1 MVKRLLPIIF
11 FIFCFKYSWSQQT
24 AGDKMIKDLYSATNK
39 TSIADSV
46 NYYVVKVNK
55 QPFAA
60 IANAR
65 VIKRLS
71 YNYYIVASDKPVQQ
85 TGNIE
90 IVAPANSFWKAS
102 DNLALATQK
111 HPNSSSKIAVD
122 ITLNNAAA
130 QSEVKKYGEITAKN
144 GNRVTANIRVNKL
157 SELLQQPY
165 VVFADNTRKA
175 HTELAISDIDLG
187 ANTIST
193 IQSIYPAI
201 NGQGINLSVKED
213 KYDNDLDLLGRTFE
227 SFPASATTSGHATTM
242 ATLIGGNGNSFV
254 KGLGAAPMVR
264 FTSANFIN
272 LFPDSTAVFKTFD
285 IGLQNHSYGTGIEN
299 YYGAESVAY
308 DEQVWA
314 NDSIVHVFSSGN
326 IGLNAPATGVYNGLT
341 GVANLSGD
349 FKQAKN
355 VLVIGGTGRTNIPE
369 GLSSGG
375 PAYDGRIK
383 PELVADG
390 EDGTSGAAA
399 LASGTVALL
408 QQAYK
413 LKHGNLPPVALVK
426 AILINSADDIGNA
439 YVDFKT
445 GYGKL
450 NALEAM
456 RTMQENR
463 FNIGAIDN
471 GGQRDFSVDVP
482 TGTKELK
489 VSIAWTD
496 PAAALNAPNALVN
509 DLDLSV
515 SGPDGKTILPWTLSS
530 YPSLDSLHK
539 PAQRLID
546 TINNTEQVTIANP
559 VAGSY
564 TIRVKGRKVPLGP
577 QKFYVAYQSIQ
588 ANKFEWIYPVAA
600 SQLFAADGNYLR
612 WQSSFD
618 AVRGRLSIS
627 YDHGVIWKAIDN
639 ITLKSNYYNWQSG
652 DVFSTAMLKMDIGN
666 NSFLSAEFSIS
677 APITLSV
684 GYNCAQGTLLHWSP
698 QQGSTG
704 YTVYTIKDNVLQK
717 LSNVTDTSVIIPAGQ
732 QTSKYFAVSAAGNGF
747 EGIKSYTID
756 VTTQGVGCYVKTL
769 LANVTGSKV
778 LLNLYLGS
786 TVNLKSITWEKMTG
800 PASFKSIGTS
810 AVIANQLSYQFTDT
824 APKQVQY
831 YRAKLTTADN
841 QVIYTDTV
849 KAVVLQ
855 NKQFAVYPNPVDKQ
869 FTVLS
874 GDINNYD
881 FKLYDA
887 SGKLSITQILNNLQN
902 TVPVSLNPGIYVYV
916 ISLDGH
922 VVYNGKLIKL

>member
-1 MVKRLLPIIF
+1 MVKKLLPF
-11 FIFCFKYSWSQQT
+11 VFLLCFKYSWSQQT
-24 AGDKMIKDLYSATNK
+24 AGDKIIKDLYSAADK
-39 TSIADSV
+39 TSTADSV
-46 NYYVVKVNK
+46 SYYVVKFNK
-55 QPFAA
+55 HPLPA
-60 IANAR
+60 IANVR
-65 VIKRLS
+65 IVKRLS
-71 YNYYIVASDKPVQQ
+71 YSYYVVASNKLMPQ
-85 TGNIE
+85 TANMAVVG
-90 IVAPANSFWKAS
+90 PANSLWKAS
-102 DNLALATQK
+102 DNLALTTQK
-111 HPNSSSKIAVD
+111 HPKSSSKIAVD
-122 ITLNNAAA
+122 ITLNNVTAIK
-130 QSEVKKYGEITAKN
+130 EVEKYGRLTSTY
-144 GNRVTANIRVNKL
+144 GNRVTTSIPINKL
-157 SELLQQPY
+157 NELLQQPY
-165 VVFADNTRKA
+165 VIFADNTRKA
-175 HTELAISDIDLG
+175 HAELAISDIDLG

-193 IQSIYPAI
+193 IQSIYPGI
-201 NGQGINLSVKED
+201 NGQGINVSVKED

-227 SFPASATTSGHATTM
+227 SFPAAAITSGHATTM
-242 ATLIGGNGNSFV
+242 ATLIGGNGNSFI

-264 FTSANFIN
+264 FTSADFIN
-272 LFPDSTAVFKTFD
+272 LFPDSIAVFKAFD

-326 IGLNAPATGVYNGLT
+326 VGLNAPATGVYNGLT

-369 GLSSGG
+369 DLSSAG

-413 LKHGNLPPVALVK
+413 IKHGGLPPAALVK
-426 AILINSADDIGNA
+426 AILINSADDIGNT

-450 NALEAM
+450 NGLEAV
-456 RTMQENR
+456 RTLQENR
-463 FNIGAIDN
+463 FNSGTVGN
-471 GGQRDFSVDVP
+471 GGQSDFSVAVP
-482 TGTKELK
+482 AGTKQLK

-496 PAAALNAPNALVN
+496 PAAALNAPTALVN

-515 SGPDGKTILPWTLSS
+515 NSPDGKIILPWTLSS

-539 PAQRLID
+539 PAQMQID
-546 TINNTEQVTIANP
+546 TINNTEQVVIANP
-559 VAGSY
+559 AAGTY
-564 TIRVKGRKVPLGP
+564 TIHVKGRKVPLGP
-577 QKFYVAYQSIQ
+577 QKFYMAYQAIQ

-600 SQLFAADGNYLR
+600 SQLFAADDNYLR

-618 AVRGRLSIS
+618 TATGKLSIS
-627 YDHGVIWKAIDN
+627 YDHGVTWKAVSN
-639 ITLKSNYYNWQSG
+639 ITLKSNYYNWQAP

-677 APITLSV
+677 APITLGV
-684 GYNCAQGTLLHWSP
+684 GYNCAQGTLLHWPP

-704 YTVYTIKDNVLQK
+704 YVVYTIKDDILQK
-717 LSNVTDTSVIIPAGQ
+717 LSALTDTSVIIPAGQ
-732 QTSKYFAVSAAGNGF
+732 QTSRYFAVGATGNGF
-747 EGIKSYTID
+747 EGLKSYTID

-769 LANVTGSKV
+769 LANVTGNKV
-778 LLNLYLGS
+778 LLDLYLGS

-800 PASFKSIGTS
+800 PASFTSIGTS
-810 AVIANQLSYQFTDT
+810 PVVASQLSYQFTDA
-824 APKQVQY
+824 APKPVQY
-831 YRAKLTTADN
+831 YRAKLTTIDN

-869 FTVLS
+869 FTILS

-887 SGKLSITQILNNLQN
+887 GGKLSITQTLNNLQN
-902 TVPVSLNPGIYVYV
+902 TVPVNLNPGIYMYV
-916 ISLDGH
+916 ISLAGH

>member
-1 MVKRLLPIIF
+1 MVKKLLPF
-11 FIFCFKYSWSQQT
+11 VFLLCFKYSWSQQT
-24 AGDKMIKDLYSATNK
+24 AGDKMIKNLYSAANN
-39 TSIADSV
+39 SALADSV
-46 NYYVVKVNK
+46 NYYVVKANK
-55 QPFAA
+55 RPFAPSV
-60 IANAR
+60 NAHI
-65 VIKRLS
+65 IKRLS
-71 YNYYIVASDKPVQQ
+71 YNYYIIASNKSIPQGADF
-85 TGNIE
+85 E
-90 IVAPANSFWKAS
+90 IIAPANSLWKAS

-111 HPNSSSKIAVD
+111 HANSSKIIAVD

-130 QSEVKKYGEITAKN
+130 ENEVKKYGEITAAN
-144 GNRVTANIRVNKL
+144 GNRVTANIRVNRL
-157 SELLQQPY
+157 NELLQQPY

-175 HTELAISDIDLG
+175 HAELAISDIDLG

-193 IQSIYPAI
+193 IQSIYPGI
-201 NGQGINLSVKED
+201 NGQGINVSIKESR
-213 KYDNDLDLLGRTFE
+213 YDNDLDLLGRTFE

-242 ATLIGGNGNSFV
+242 ATLIGGNANSFI
-254 KGLGAAPMVR
+254 KGLGAAPKVR
-264 FTSANFIN
+264 FTSADFIN
-272 LFPDSTAVFKTFD
+272 LFPDSAAVFKTFN

-299 YYGAESVAY
+299 YYGVETVAY

-326 IGLNAPATGVYNGLT
+326 VGLTAPATGVYSGLM

-369 GLSSGG
+369 DLSSGG

-399 LASGTVALL
+399 LASGAIALL

-413 LKHGNLPPVALVK
+413 QAHGNLPPAALIKVL
-426 AILINSADDIGNA
+426 LINSADDIGNP

-445 GYGKL
+445 GYGRL
-450 NALEAM
+450 NGLEAM
-456 RTMQENR
+456 RTLQENR
-463 FNIGAIDN
+463 VNNGAVGN
-471 GGQRDFSVDVP
+471 GGQSDFTVEVP
-482 TGTKELK
+482 VGSKELK

-496 PAAALNAPNALVN
+496 PAAALNAPTALVN

-530 YPSLDSLHK
+530 YPSLDSLRK
-539 PAQRLID
+539 PAQRLMD
-546 TINNTEQVTIANP
+546 TINNTEQVAIANP
-559 VAGSY
+559 AAGIY
-564 TIRVKGRKVPLGP
+564 TIHVKGRKVPLGP
-577 QKFYVAYQSIQ
+577 QKFYVAYQVIQ
-588 ANKFEWIYPVAA
+588 ANKFEWVYPVAA
-600 SQLFAADGNYLR
+600 SQLFAADDNYLR

-618 AVRGRLSIS
+618 TATGKLSIS
-627 YDHGVIWKAIDN
+627 YDHGVTWKAIN
-639 ITLKSNYYNWQSG
+639 NVTLKNNYYNWQAP
-652 DVFSTAMLKMDIGN
+652 DAFSTAVLKMDIGN
-666 NSFLSAEFSIS
+666 NSFLSAEFNIS
-677 APITLSV
+677 APVGLRV
-684 GYNCAQGTLLHWSP
+684 GYNCTQGTLLHWSP

-704 YTVYTIKDNVLQK
+704 YVVYTIKDNVLQK
-717 LSNVTDTSVIIPAGQ
+717 LSTVTDTSVIIPTGQ
-732 QTSKYFAVSAAGNGF
+732 QTSKYFAVSAAGTGF
-747 EGIKSYTID
+747 EGLKSYTID

-769 LANVTGSKV
+769 LANVTGNKV
-778 LLNLYLGS
+778 LLDLYLGS

-800 PASFKSIGTS
+800 PASFTSIGTS
-810 AVIANQLSYQFTDT
+810 AVIANQLGYQFTDT

-887 SGKLSITQILNNLQN
+887 SGKLSITQTLNNLQN
-902 TVPVSLNPGIYVYV
+902 TVPVNLNPGIYVYV
-916 ISLDGH
+916 ISLAGH